1 MPRRRTD
8 SPDHALPGARAVTQI
23 QPVHDA
29 DPGCSPDCNP
39 IRWET
44 AADCRH
50 CPIRQQALFAA
61 LRGPDFEH
69 ILTPIRSA
77 LIPAG
82 TALYREDAPAAAVYT
97 VSRGLLKLIKG
108 VDGTGGRIVRLLGP
122 GAAAGLEALSTGLY
136 WHTAMAVRQ
145 TELCRIPLEVFHAL
159 QRQNVQLADRVV
171 GQWEQQVQSAD
182 RWLAELNQGTVA
194 ERVQRL
200 LAVLVEL
207 EEENGSLIQL
217 PPMTDLA
224 SILGTT
230 RESVSRTLAEFKRA
244 KTLRRVAPH
253 TYECHREDLRC

>member
-1 MPRRRTD
+1 MSRQQTDRSGSAGSQGRRATRG
-8 SPDHALPGARAVTQI
+8 HPGED
-23 QPVHDA
+23 P
-29 DPGCSPDCNP
+29 DPGCGPGCDP

-44 AADCRH
+44 TADCRH

-69 ILTPIRSA
+69 LFTPIRGA
-77 LIPAG
+77 QIPTG
-82 TALYREDAPAAAVYT
+82 TELYREDSPAAAVYT

-108 VDGTGGRIVRLLGP
+108 APSAGGRIVRLLGP

-136 WHTAMAVRQ
+136 WHTAVAVRQ
-145 TELCRIPLEVFHAL
+145 TELCRIPLEVFHEL
-159 QRQNVQLADRVV
+159 QRHSVRLSERVV
-171 GQWEQQVQSAD
+171 GQWEEQVRSAD

-207 EEENGSLIQL
+207 EADDGSLIQL

-230 RESVSRTLAEFKRA
+230 RESVSRTLAELKRA
-244 KTLRRVAPH
+244 KALRRVAPH
-253 TYECHREDLRC
+253 TYECHPEALPC